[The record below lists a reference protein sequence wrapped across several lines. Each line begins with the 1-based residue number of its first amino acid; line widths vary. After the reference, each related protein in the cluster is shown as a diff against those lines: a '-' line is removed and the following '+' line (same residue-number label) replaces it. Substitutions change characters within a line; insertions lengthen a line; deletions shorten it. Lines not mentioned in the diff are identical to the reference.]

1 MKLLTLLI
9 IIFSSNIVAQD
20 FSEIEIQEFDGVLL
34 NTDGDCLDI
43 YNDNKGRKLS
53 RGRNQRGN
61 NWFFIGVGQAD
72 IAAPIDNPN
81 YVNSVQNAFTLAS
94 LRAKR
99 EMAEFLGKEIED
111 EIKKLD
117 EMFQTISEEERRKN
131 VSPGCTPVGPI
142 IKTPT
147 YENRLILYD
156 TFIKGKN
163 LKKQYA
169 DYWIQKEVSLE
180 RSKEPVCRTSWML
193 ENYYNYFNTELNNKY
208 YLYNRV
214 GNNMRKTNIYRQ
226 LEKDILQILNKFN
239 TEEDF
244 HKLLKSIRDVKLMDN
259 KLFWKNNLGTGID
272 VNELKLM
279 ENQEPISS

>member
-1 MKLLTLLI
+1 MWLELIEKLFSETKLIYINADLPLAIFMIKLLKPHIKFDNFEHFQTFIDYFESNKSIELRYFIQYTIRVI
-9 IIFSSNIVAQD
+9 ID
-20 FSEIEIQEFDGVLL
+20 QE
-34 NTDGDCLDI
+34 CI
-43 YNDNKGRKLS
+43 IK
-53 RGRNQRGN
+53 
-61 NWFFIGVGQAD
+61 
-72 IAAPIDNPN
+72 
-81 YVNSVQNAFTLAS
+81 
-94 LRAKR
+94 
-99 EMAEFLGKEIED
+99 EKEIED

-117 EMFQTISEEERRKN
+117 EMFQTISEEERKEKKY
-131 VSPGCTPVGPI
+131 PLGYGTPVGPI

-244 HKLLKSIRDVKLMDN
+244 NKLLKSIRDVKLM
-259 KLFWKNNLGTGID
+259 
-272 VNELKLM
+272 
-279 ENQEPISS
+279 ENQDPLSP

>member
-1 MKLLTLLI
+1 MWLELIEKLFSETEVIYINADLPLAIFMIKLLKSHINFDDFVHFQTFIDYFESSKSIELRYFIQYTIRVVIDQECI
-9 IIFSSNIVAQD
+9 IK
-20 FSEIEIQEFDGVLL
+20 E
-34 NTDGDCLDI
+34 
-43 YNDNKGRKLS
+43 
-53 RGRNQRGN
+53 
-61 NWFFIGVGQAD
+61 
-72 IAAPIDNPN
+72 
-81 YVNSVQNAFTLAS
+81 
-94 LRAKR
+94 
-99 EMAEFLGKEIED
+99 KEIED

-117 EMFQTISEEERRKN
+117 EMFQTISEEERKEKKYP
-131 VSPGCTPVGPI
+131 PGYGTPVGPI

-214 GNNMRKTNIYRQ
+214 GNNMKKTNIYRQ

-244 HKLLKSIRDVKLMDN
+244 NKLLKSIRDIKLMQN
-259 KLFWKNNLGTGID
+259 PN
-272 VNELKLM
+272 
-279 ENQEPISS
+279 PISHEI

>member
-1 MKLLTLLI
+1 MWLELIEKLFSETEVIYINADLPLAIFMIKLLKSHINFDDFVHFQTFIDYFESSKSIELRYFIQYTIRVVIDQECI
-9 IIFSSNIVAQD
+9 IK
-20 FSEIEIQEFDGVLL
+20 E
-34 NTDGDCLDI
+34 
-43 YNDNKGRKLS
+43 
-53 RGRNQRGN
+53 
-61 NWFFIGVGQAD
+61 
-72 IAAPIDNPN
+72 
-81 YVNSVQNAFTLAS
+81 
-94 LRAKR
+94 
-99 EMAEFLGKEIED
+99 KEIED

-117 EMFQTISEEERRKN
+117 EMFQTISEEERKEKKYP
-131 VSPGCTPVGPI
+131 PGYGTPVGPI

-163 LKKQYA
+163 LKQQYA

-244 HKLLKSIRDVKLMDN
+244 NKLLKSIRDVKLM
-259 KLFWKNNLGTGID
+259 
-272 VNELKLM
+272 
-279 ENQEPISS
+279 ENQDPLSP

>member
-1 MKLLTLLI
+1 MWLELIEKLLFETKLIYINADLPLAVFMIKLLKPHINFDDFEHFQTFIDYFESNKSIELRYFIQYTIRVVIDQECI
-9 IIFSSNIVAQD
+9 IK
-20 FSEIEIQEFDGVLL
+20 E
-34 NTDGDCLDI
+34 
-43 YNDNKGRKLS
+43 
-53 RGRNQRGN
+53 
-61 NWFFIGVGQAD
+61 
-72 IAAPIDNPN
+72 
-81 YVNSVQNAFTLAS
+81 
-94 LRAKR
+94 
-99 EMAEFLGKEIED
+99 KEIED

-117 EMFQTISEEERRKN
+117 EMFQTISEEERKEKKYP
-131 VSPGCTPVGPI
+131 PGYGTPVGPI

-163 LKKQYA
+163 LKQQYA

-214 GNNMRKTNIYRQ
+214 GNNMKKTNIYRQ

-244 HKLLKSIRDVKLMDN
+244 NKLLKSIRDVKLM
-259 KLFWKNNLGTGID
+259 
-272 VNELKLM
+272 
-279 ENQEPISS
+279 ENHDPLSP

>member
-1 MKLLTLLI
+1 MWLELIEKLFSDTEVIYINADLPLAIFMIKLLKSHINFDDFVHFQTFIDYFESSKSIELRYFIQYTIRVVIDQECI
-9 IIFSSNIVAQD
+9 IK
-20 FSEIEIQEFDGVLL
+20 E
-34 NTDGDCLDI
+34 
-43 YNDNKGRKLS
+43 
-53 RGRNQRGN
+53 
-61 NWFFIGVGQAD
+61 
-72 IAAPIDNPN
+72 
-81 YVNSVQNAFTLAS
+81 
-94 LRAKR
+94 
-99 EMAEFLGKEIED
+99 KEIED

-117 EMFQTISEEERRKN
+117 EMFQTISEEERKEKKYP
-131 VSPGCTPVGPI
+131 PGYGTPVGPI

-163 LKKQYA
+163 LKQQYA

-214 GNNMRKTNIYRQ
+214 GNNMSKTNIYRQ

-244 HKLLKSIRDVKLMDN
+244 NKLLKSIRDVKLM
-259 KLFWKNNLGTGID
+259 
-272 VNELKLM
+272 
-279 ENQEPISS
+279 ENQESLMP

>member
-1 MKLLTLLI
+1 MWLELIEKLFSETKLIYINADLPLAVFMIKLLKPHIKFDNFVNLQTFKDYLESSIELRYFIQYTIRVVIDQECI
-9 IIFSSNIVAQD
+9 IK
-20 FSEIEIQEFDGVLL
+20 E
-34 NTDGDCLDI
+34 
-43 YNDNKGRKLS
+43 
-53 RGRNQRGN
+53 
-61 NWFFIGVGQAD
+61 
-72 IAAPIDNPN
+72 
-81 YVNSVQNAFTLAS
+81 
-94 LRAKR
+94 
-99 EMAEFLGKEIED
+99 KEIED

-117 EMFQTISEEERRKN
+117 EMFQTISEEERREKPN
-131 VSPGCTPVGPI
+131 PPGCTPVGPI

-163 LKKQYA
+163 LKQQYA

-180 RSKEPVCRTSWML
+180 RSKDPVCRTSWML

-214 GNNMRKTNIYRQ
+214 GNNMSKTNIYRQ

-244 HKLLKSIRDVKLMDN
+244 NKLLKSIRDVKLMDN
-259 KLFWKNNLGTGID
+259 H
-272 VNELKLM
+272 V
-279 ENQEPISS
+279 PISP

>member
-1 MKLLTLLI
+1 MWLELIEKLFSETKLIYINADLPLAVFMIKLLKPHIKFDNFVNLQTFKDYLESSIELRYFIQYTIRVVIDQECI
-9 IIFSSNIVAQD
+9 IK
-20 FSEIEIQEFDGVLL
+20 E
-34 NTDGDCLDI
+34 
-43 YNDNKGRKLS
+43 
-53 RGRNQRGN
+53 
-61 NWFFIGVGQAD
+61 
-72 IAAPIDNPN
+72 
-81 YVNSVQNAFTLAS
+81 
-94 LRAKR
+94 
-99 EMAEFLGKEIED
+99 KEIED

-131 VSPGCTPVGPI
+131 VGPSCGEPVAPIIGPI

-214 GNNMRKTNIYRQ
+214 GNNMSKTNIYRQ

-244 HKLLKSIRDVKLMDN
+244 NKLLKSIRDVKLMDN
-259 KLFWKNNLGTGID
+259 HD
-272 VNELKLM
+272 
-279 ENQEPISS
+279 PISP